1 MSSIFTNFDNFF
13 KKKRQ
18 KKRISLINVPKNL
31 QKLKKYIINNLE
43 KLYIQVQNNHENTEY
58 GSYEAQNI
66 QESSGMEGA
75 KW

>member
-1 MSSIFTNFDNFF
+1 MFSRISTIFS
-13 KKKRQ
+13 KKRQ
-18 KKRISLINVPKNL
+18 EKRISLINVPKNL

-43 KLYIQVQNNHENTEY
+43 KLYIQVQNNHENMKH

>member
-1 MSSIFTNFDNFF
+1 MSSVFTNFDDFF

-18 KKRISLINVPKNL
+18 EKRISLINVPKNL

-43 KLYIQVQNNHENTEY
+43 KLYIQVQNNHENMEQ

-75 KW
+75 KR

>member
-1 MSSIFTNFDNFF
+1 MFSRISTIFS
-13 KKKRQ
+13 KKRQ
-18 KKRISLINVPKNL
+18 EKRISLINVPKNL

-43 KLYIQVQNNHENTEY
+43 KLYIQVQNNHENMEH

>member
-43 KLYIQVQNNHENTEY
+43 KLYIQVQNNHENMEH